1 MTRFGFNGI
10 ILLVM
15 GLFLT
20 STLFSKQVSIPDE
33 TMPDY
38 YVGIEIKEET
48 QTNPHRSLIPEIVA
62 YYYMKE
68 VVLEMNVPLENVKV
82 EIINISNGMVKV
94 ESLVS
99 DGYNSSINIG
109 DMGIG
114 SYVIHIIVNSNFR
127 FIGTLKLY

>member
-68 VVLEMNVPLENVKV
+68 VVLEMNVPLDDLTV
-82 EIINISNGMVKV
+82 EIINTSNGRMKV
-94 ESLVS
+94 ECLDSQ
-99 DGYNSSINIG
+99 DYTSSINISE
-109 DMGIG
+109 MGTG
-114 SYVIHIIVNSNFR
+114 SYVIYITINSNLR
-127 FIGTLKLY
+127 FFGALELY